1 MLSAE
6 TQKMYVSIL
15 KEELI
20 QATGCTEPIA
30 IAYAAARLRSILGKE
45 PEKIRAEVSGNIIK
59 NVKSVIVPNTGG
71 LKGIS
76 AAIAAGI
83 VAGDAA
89 KMLQVIS
96 YVPEKLHT
104 RIAFYAENTPIET
117 VCADTPYLLDICLI
131 GWTGGHYAKVHI
143 VNNHSNIVLEEKDGT
158 VLLEKEIS
166 NSAEDSLTDKSVLN
180 VKDILEFANTADL
193 SEVRPLLEQQIS
205 CNLAIA
211 EEGLKNNWGAN
222 IGSVLLKEYPQ
233 EIKTEAKAWAAAG
246 SDARMS
252 GCELPVVIVSGS
264 GNQGITASVP
274 VIRYA
279 MKLGV
284 SREKLYRALLV
295 SNLVTIHQKSG
306 IGRLS
311 AYCGAVSA
319 GGGAGAGIAYLLDG
333 SYEAIAHTIVNAVAI
348 ISGTICDG
356 AKPSCAAKIAA
367 SVDAGILGYNMYRN
381 QQEFKGGDGIVTK
394 GVENTIANIG
404 ALAQEGMRQTD
415 KTILSIMS
423 EKLKK
428 KALENPAE

>member
-45 PEKIRAEVSGNIIK
+45 PERIRVEVSGNIIK

-83 VAGDAA
+83 IAGDAA

-104 RIAFYAENTPIET
+104 RIASYAENTPIET

-131 GWTGGHYAKVHI
+131 GWTDGHYAKVHI

-193 SEVRPLLEQQIS
+193 SVVRPLLEQQIS

-233 EIKTEAKAWAAAG
+233 EIKTEAKAWAAAA

-295 SNLVTIHQKSG
+295 SDLVTIHQKSG

-367 SVDAGILGYNMYRN
+367 SVDAGILGYDMYRN

-415 KTILSIMS
+415 KTILSIMT
-423 EKLKK
+423 EERKRQIARL
-428 KALENPAE
+428 N

>member
-1 MLSAE
+1 MLSDE
-6 TQKMYVSIL
+6 IQKMYLAIL
-15 KEELI
+15 KEELV

-30 IAYAAARLRSILGKE
+30 IAYAAARLRNILGKE

-71 LKGIS
+71 LKGIA
-76 AAIAAGI
+76 AAIAAGAI
-83 VAGDAA
+83 AGDAS
-89 KMLQVIS
+89 KILQVIAS
-96 YVPEKLHT
+96 VPETLHT
-104 RIAFYAENTPIET
+104 KIADYAQTTPIEII
-117 VCADTPYLLDICLI
+117 CADTPRLLDISLT
-131 GWTGGHYAKVHI
+131 GWADGHSAKVHI
-143 VNNHSNIVLEEKDGT
+143 ANNHSNIIFEEKDGT
-158 VLLEKEIS
+158 VLLEKDTG

-180 VKDILEFANTADL
+180 LKDIIEFANTTDL
-193 SEVRPLLEQQIS
+193 YKAGPLLEAQIN
-205 CNLAIA
+205 CNMTIA

-233 EIKTEAKAWAAAG
+233 GIKTEAKAWAAAG
-246 SDARMS
+246 SDARMI
-252 GCELPVVIVSGS
+252 GCELPVVILSGS

-279 MKLGV
+279 MNLGV
-284 SREKLYRALLV
+284 SREKLYRALLI
-295 SNLVTIHQKSG
+295 SDLVTIHQKSG

-319 GGGAGAGIAYLLDG
+319 GVGAGAGIAYLLDG
-333 SYEAIAHTIVNAVAI
+333 SYDAIAHTIVNAVAI

-404 ALAQEGMRQTD
+404 VLAQEGMRQTD
-415 KTILSIMS
+415 RTILSIMT
-423 EKLKK
+423 EKC
-428 KALENPAE
+428 N

>member
-1 MLSAE
+1 MLSDE
-6 TQKMYVSIL
+6 IQKMYLAIL
-15 KEELI
+15 KEELV

-30 IAYAAARLRSILGKE
+30 IAYAAARLRNILGKE

-71 LKGIS
+71 LKGIA
-76 AAIAAGI
+76 AAIAAGAI
-83 VAGDAA
+83 AGDAN
-89 KMLQVIS
+89 KILQVIAS
-96 YVPEKLHT
+96 VPETLHT
-104 RIAFYAENTPIET
+104 KIADYAQTTPIEII
-117 VCADTPYLLDICLI
+117 CADTPRLLDISLT
-131 GWTGGHYAKVHI
+131 GWADGHSAKVHI
-143 VNNHSNIVLEEKDGT
+143 ANNHSNIIFEEKDGT
-158 VLLEKEIS
+158 VLLEKDTG

-180 VKDILEFANTADL
+180 VKDIIEFANTTDL
-193 SEVRPLLEQQIS
+193 YKAGPLLEAQIN
-205 CNLAIA
+205 CNMTIA

-233 EIKTEAKAWAAAG
+233 GIKTEAKAWAAAG

-252 GCELPVVIVSGS
+252 GCELPVVILSGS

-279 MKLGV
+279 INLGV
-284 SREKLYRALLV
+284 SREKLYRALLI
-295 SNLVTIHQKSG
+295 SDLVTIHQKSG

-319 GGGAGAGIAYLLDG
+319 GVGAGAGIAYLLDG
-333 SYEAIAHTIVNAVAI
+333 SYDAIAHTIVNAVAI

-404 ALAQEGMRQTD
+404 VLAQEGMRQTD
-415 KTILSIMS
+415 RTILSIMT
-423 EKLKK
+423 EKCK
-428 KALENPAE
+428 